1 MCRTLRLPWHDGGV
15 EQKSVRESVVTA
27 WTDEVIP
34 SLSGL
39 VAIPALSPAF
49 DAEWAKSGHLAAAVE
64 HVRAWIAARDLP
76 GATLEVV
83 QLEDRTPLLLVDV
96 PATPGAADKG
106 TVLMYGHL
114 DKQPPVGGWSEGLGP
129 WTPVI
134 RDGRLYGR
142 GSVDDGYSGYAATTA
157 LEAVHAAGGEHARTV
172 VLLETGEESGSPDL
186 PAYVEHLADKIGE
199 VSLVVCLDAG
209 GSDYER
215 LWLVTSLRGMLH
227 LDVNVQLLAS
237 AQHSGVASGVV
248 ASSFRVLRRLIE
260 RLEDSETGELLLDE
274 LKVDVPADRLAE
286 LEAVSKDFPEAL
298 AKAFPLVEGGRVI
311 TEDAL
316 ELMLNNAWRPTLSVI
331 GADGFP
337 KPADAGN
344 VLRESTTLTLSFRLP
359 PTADAEKA
367 LEAVKKALTT
377 DVPYGAK
384 VSFGDNPQ
392 AEDGWN
398 APTEAPWLTAALRTV
413 SDDVFG
419 QPHRATGMGGSIPF
433 MGLLSRKY
441 PEAQFLVT
449 GACGSDSNIH
459 VPDEWL
465 HLDYAQQV
473 TEAVAHI
480 LDAHARG

>member
-1 MCRTLRLPWHDGGV
+1 MGRV
-15 EQKSVRESVVTA
+15 EQKSVRESVVA
-27 WTDEVIP
+27 SWTDGVIP

-49 DAEWAKSGHLAAAVE
+49 DAEWAKSGHLAAAVD
-64 HVRAWIAARDLP
+64 HVREWIAGRGLP
-76 GATLEVV
+76 GATIEVV

-114 DKQPPVGGWSEGLGP
+114 DKQPPVGGWSEGLDP

-157 LEAVHAAGGEHARTV
+157 IEAVHAAGGEHARIV
-172 VLLETGEESGSPDL
+172 LLLETGEESGSPDL
-186 PAYVEHLADKIGE
+186 PAYVEHLADRIGH

-227 LDVNVQLLAS
+227 LDVTVQLLGS
-237 AQHSGVASGVV
+237 AQHSGIASGVV
-248 ASSFRVLRRLIE
+248 ASSFRILRHLIE
-260 RLEDSETGELLLDE
+260 RLEDSATGELLLDE

-286 LEAVSKDFPEAL
+286 LKAVSQDFPEAL
-298 AKAFPLVEGGRVI
+298 LKAFPLVEGGRVL

-367 LEAVKKALTT
+367 LEAVKRVLTT

-384 VSFGDNPQ
+384 VTLGSPQ

-398 APTEAPWLTAALRTV
+398 APAESPWLTTALRTV
-413 SDDVFG
+413 SDEVFG
-419 QPHRATGMGGSIPF
+419 RPHRATGMGGSIPF

-449 GACGSDSNIH
+449 GACGADSNIH

>member
-1 MCRTLRLPWHDGGV
+1 MDAV
-15 EQKSVRESVVTA
+15 EHKSVRESVVSG
-27 WTDEVIP
+27 WTDDVIP

-49 DAEWAKSGHLAAAVE
+49 DADWAKTGHLAAAVE

-76 GATLEVV
+76 GATIDVV
-83 QLEDRTPLLLVDV
+83 ELPDRTPLLLVDV
-96 PATPGAADKG
+96 PATPGAAAEG

-114 DKQPPVGGWSEGLGP
+114 DKQPPVGGWSEGLDP

-142 GSVDDGYSGYAATTA
+142 GSVDDGYSGYAATTSI
-157 LEAVHAAGGEHARTV
+157 EAVHAAGGEHARIV
-172 VLLETGEESGSPDL
+172 VLLETGEESGNPDL
-186 PAYVEHLADKIGE
+186 PAYVEHLADRIGE

-227 LDVNVQLLAS
+227 LDVNVQLLGS

-248 ASSFRVLRRLIE
+248 ASSFRILRSLIE
-260 RLEDSETGELLLDE
+260 RLEDSATGELLLDE

-298 AKAFPLVEGGRVI
+298 SKAFPLVEGGRVI

-316 ELMLNNAWRPTLSVI
+316 ELMLNNAWRPTLSII

-359 PTADAEKA
+359 PTVDAAKA
-367 LEAVKKALTT
+367 LEAVKRTLTT

-384 VSFGDNPQ
+384 VTFGDNTQ
-392 AEDGWN
+392 SEDGWN
-398 APTEAPWLTAALRTV
+398 APSEAPWLTAALQTV
-413 SDDVFG
+413 SDGVFG

-465 HLDYAQQV
+465 HIEYAQQV